1 MRAALLF
8 TERPHRIGSQLRL
21 TACYLKLSR
30 QEVSLLV
37 HTMLQCLIMH
47 FDNLQTQRMD
57 NRSRQRIHRTRDIL
71 EFFLINS
78 NFQKFKSCN
87 GGLKYT
93 VLGSWLNKFV
103 NCFIR
108 IAKNFQKIN
117 GIPNKNQTVQQK
129 KLNNL
134 IPMFIFPV
142 YYRKTLVHAKNR

>member
-1 MRAALLF
+1 MHESCIIIYWVSTQDRVPAPFDRLLPEAESTRGEPVSTYNALVLNND
-8 TERPHRIGSQLRL
+8 
-21 TACYLKLSR
+21 
-30 QEVSLLV
+30 
-37 HTMLQCLIMH
+37 

-57 NRSRQRIHRTRDIL
+57 NRSRQRIHRTRDML

-117 GIPNKNQTVQQK
+117 GIPNKNQTVQ
-129 KLNNL
+129 
-134 IPMFIFPV
+134 
-142 YYRKTLVHAKNR
+142 